1 MTFAEYDRYDGLGL
15 AQLIRTGQVTAVEVV
30 EAATERIERFNP
42 TLNAVV
48 LPLFEQALEA
58 ARRIRPA
65 GGSARAGCPSTGTP
79 GSSDRADSP
88 FAGVPFLLKDLG
100 EALAGVPLTQGSRAY
115 RGFIPDTDSE
125 TVRRYKA
132 AGLIILG
139 KTNTPELGLVA
150 FTEPELFG
158 PCRNPWDPTRTP
170 GGSSGGS
177 AAAVAA
183 GMVPLASAG
192 DGGGSIRIPASHC
205 GLFGLKPSRGRTP
218 TGPEQG
224 QVWHGAA
231 IYHVLT
237 RTVRDSAA
245 MLDVLQG
252 ADPGAPYVIPAPE
265 RPYLEEVSREP
276 QPLRVA
282 LDTRSPVGRP
292 VDPECIHAVERAA
305 ALLEELGHRVEE
317 ARPAIDGLALAQSY
331 LTMYCGVVAAE
342 VRRVRERFGPGA
354 VRQLEPA
361 TLMLGLLGEALSAGE
376 FSRALEEWDRA
387 ARALGRFFQTYDLYM
402 TPAVARP
409 PVRIGELRPG
419 PAEQRLLKVLNGL
432 GCGRIYKLAGILER
446 IALENLA
453 ATPFTQLANL
463 TGVPAMSVPL
473 YWTPDGLPVGVQF
486 VGPFGREDLL
496 FRLAGQLERAAPW
509 FHRRPPL
516 DATAQGCP

>member
-183 GMVPLASAG
+183 GMVP
-192 DGGGSIRIPASHC
+192 P
-205 GLFGLKPSRGRTP
+205 GLGRRRGR
-218 TGPEQG
+218 
-224 QVWHGAA
+224 
-231 IYHVLT
+231 
-237 RTVRDSAA
+237 
-245 MLDVLQG
+245 LDPHPRL
-252 ADPGAPYVIPAPE
+252 
-265 RPYLEEVSREP
+265 
-276 QPLRVA
+276 PLRVVRPQA
-282 LDTRSPVGRP
+282 QPWPHPHWPRAGPGLARGGGLPRVDPHGAGQRRHAGRAAGGRP
-292 VDPECIHAVERAA
+292 RCALRDP
-305 ALLEELGHRVEE
+305 
-317 ARPAIDGLALAQSY
+317 RP
-331 LTMYCGVVAAE
+331 
-342 VRRVRERFGPGA
+342 
-354 VRQLEPA
+354 
-361 TLMLGLLGEALSAGE
+361 
-376 FSRALEEWDRA
+376 
-387 ARALGRFFQTYDLYM
+387 
-402 TPAVARP
+402 
-409 PVRIGELRPG
+409 
-419 PAEQRLLKVLNGL
+419 
-432 GCGRIYKLAGILER
+432 
-446 IALENLA
+446 
-453 ATPFTQLANL
+453 
-463 TGVPAMSVPL
+463 
-473 YWTPDGLPVGVQF
+473 
-486 VGPFGREDLL
+486 
-496 FRLAGQLERAAPW
+496 
-509 FHRRPPL
+509 
-516 DATAQGCP
+516 